1 MSSSAGTVL
10 EFTVLKSQPKAD
22 EALQLLRKIH
32 SLVKPIM
39 KNHGW
44 TLPKLVEF
52 FPKQSN
58 LLGVNCN
65 GGEKICLRLRPANR
79 PTSFYPMEDPENR
92 LSYIHISHQLIG
104 TMLHEL
110 THNVH
115 GPHDTQFFNYLD
127 GLNKEFDAL
136 VTLGWSGEGFYGRG
150 ERVGVGRSHD
160 VSMGEARELA
170 LRKAEERI
178 RLGKLMGKGG
188 RLGGDVG
195 FTKGKTRGEILAEA
209 AERRAQ
215 ANKACGADHS
225 GDHHLPP
232 AIQTEIDQAE
242 ADGSRHIIDLTLES
256 DGEDDASPNVGD
268 HVPSRVKKEAD
279 PDPSS
284 DGIEIL
290 SVVGPSKRQPPSSN
304 AAPANKVKSLSSS
317 TPSSTSQQ
325 ASGSS
330 TRRATTGARTSSS
343 NPTTSS
349 SSSMTSWTCPTCT
362 YDNISPLSLTCE
374 MCATEKPHTNGV
386 ASFPQARTSQRAIDE
401 RAPGPSILEL
411 DEGWI
416 CSTCTTMNQHAFWT
430 CSSCGMVKK
439 SSRRS

>member
-1 MSSSAGTVL
+1 MNSTAGAVL

-22 EALQLLRKIH
+22 EALTLLRKIH

-39 KNHGW
+39 KKHRW

-58 LLGVNCN
+58 LLGVNYN

-79 PTSFYPMEDPENR
+79 PTSFYPLED
-92 LSYIHISHQLIG
+92 LIG

-115 GPHDTQFFNYLD
+115 GPHDTKFFTFLD

-136 VTLGWSGEGFYGRG
+136 VSTGWSGEGFHGRG

-170 LRKAEERI
+170 LKKAEERM

-188 RLGGDVG
+188 RLGGDIG

-232 AIQTEIDQAE
+232 AIQAEIDQAE
-242 ADGSRHIIDLTLES
+242 ADGTVHVVDLTLDS
-256 DGEDDASPNVGD
+256 DGEDEDVPRAIGDLVPPKVKQESDPNL
-268 HVPSRVKKEAD
+268 
-279 PDPSS
+279 SS

-290 SVVGPSKRQPPSSN
+290 SVGVPSKRQPPPPSN
-304 AAPANKVKSLSSS
+304 AASAKKTRSSSS
-317 TPSSTSQQ
+317 TPSTTSQQ
-325 ASGSS
+325 PHGSRNRPAS
-330 TRRATTGARTSSS
+330 GARTSSS
-343 NPTTSS
+343 VSLASS
-349 SSSMTSWTCPTCT
+349 STSDSWTCPTCT
-362 YDNISPLSLTCE
+362 YDNILPFLTCE
-374 MCATEKPHTNGV
+374 MCVTERPHTSKPTMLFRPHWV
-386 ASFPQARTSQRAIDE
+386 AREAG
-401 RAPGPSILEL
+401 APDPSILDL

-430 CSSCGMVKK
+430 CSSCGTVKK
-439 SSRRS
+439 SSTRS